1 MNHENFEMVGE
12 AWIFFSRGNFYR
24 RFRIWTHNWQKFCN
38 LTRGRQFVH
47 FWHFREDSSDQS
59 QTLPEYR
66 ERHFHQKSRKK
77 IGHNYGHLAII
88 GIWNLKNCEN
98 FKSYVENCMR
108 VSYEKKMN
116 FLFNWQIRLICTNVA
131 NFH

>member
-1 MNHENFEMVGE
+1 MNFFPRVIFIVDFESE
-12 AWIFFSRGNFYR
+12 L
-24 RFRIWTHNWQKFCN
+24 RIEKKICN

-77 IGHNYGHLAII
+77 IGHYYGHLAKIAI
-88 GIWNLKNCEN
+88 
-98 FKSYVENCMR
+98 
-108 VSYEKKMN
+108 
-116 FLFNWQIRLICTNVA
+116 
-131 NFH
+131 